1 MLVLIQLALF
11 GIGVFGVVLG
21 LLHFTFPRRFGYRAA
36 LEPHDAP
43 HGAFV
48 LGPYR
53 RNLTRHDLIGIIS
66 VMNNP
71 VSYAIVLC
79 GVFDL
84 AAPWLLG
91 TPGGAWGSLAVGG
104 FWLTRALSQ
113 FAVGRTRNNWLV
125 FGYFL
130 ALAVLQV
137 IAAAIVA

>member
-1 MLVLIQLALF
+1 MPVVIQILLF

-21 LLHFTFPRRFGYRAA
+21 LLHFTFPVRFAYRAA
-36 LEPHDAP
+36 LEPHDGP
-43 HGAFV
+43 QGEFV

-53 RNLTRHDLIGIIS
+53 HKLTRRDLLGIIA

-84 AAPWLLG
+84 AAPWWLG
-91 TPGGAWGSLAVGG
+91 TPGGALGSLAVGG
-104 FWLTRALSQ
+104 FWFTRAISQ

-130 ALAVLQV
+130 ALAGVQG
-137 IAAAIVA
+137 IAAI

>member
-1 MLVLIQLALF
+1 MQILIQLALF

-21 LLHFTFPRRFGYRAA
+21 VLHFTFPRRFGYRAA

-43 HGAFV
+43 HGVFV

-53 RNLTRHDLIGIIS
+53 RKLTRQDLLGIIS

-84 AAPWLLG
+84 AAPWWRG
-91 TPGGAWGSLAVGG
+91 TTGGALGSLAVGG
-104 FWLTRALSQ
+104 FWLMRAISQ

-130 ALAVLQV
+130 ALAVVQGV
-137 IAAAIVA
+137 AAV